1 MFRGRWPRWLLALA
15 LGSAFHFDAG
25 EHAPLKSC
33 AASAAA
39 EDPPHRP
46 YSWAELLE
54 HAVRQEAR
62 FAAGEYPGRDAAGNA
77 RYQRYKEWC
86 RARTPPL
93 SNAQYILQYVHW
105 RPSAAG
111 RVALEPAL
119 APYLLAD
126 GLEHWIL
133 WHHPD
138 ELAGD
143 AALDG
148 AAEAALA
155 AELVRAELL
164 PEPAAGDAV
173 RLPSDAIVAFQNV
186 PVLRSLP
193 TIAHAHVFFHRARLP
208 PEGRDALARARRAW
222 LERSPWF
229 NDATTSTGSESG
241 TAH

>member
-1 MFRGRWPRWLLALA
+1 MLSFGRWPRWLLALA
-15 LGSAFHFDAG
+15 LSRAAFQFEAG
-25 EHAPLKSC
+25 ERTPLKSC
-33 AASAAA
+33 ALASAAA
-39 EDPPHRP
+39 EESQQHRP
-46 YSWAELLE
+46 YSWTELLE

-77 RYQRYKEWC
+77 RYEQYKQWC

-93 SNAQYILQYVHW
+93 TNAQYIVQYVRW
-105 RPSAAG
+105 RSSLSAAG

-119 APYLLAD
+119 APYLLVD

-148 AAEAALA
+148 DAEAALA
-155 AELVRAELL
+155 AELVRAEL
-164 PEPAAGDAV
+164 AGDAML
-173 RLPSDAIVAFQNV
+173 LPSDAIVAFQNV

-193 TIAHAHVFFHRARLP
+193 TIAHAHVFFHLERLP
-208 PEGRDALARARRAW
+208 PAGRDALARMRRVW

-229 NDATTSTGSESG
+229 NDAAS
-241 TAH
+241 AV